1 MTILASS
8 APEVRPVRESHP
20 NLRSWELDAPNM
32 FGRVDFDQHR
42 YQEDIRRFRRMPRRR
57 AFIRPLNKSL
67 VGMMRSPNDLTPPMP
82 WFLVLRPA
90 VGWHLRVPFW
100 QGPQPY
106 SIEPETDAEA
116 MTIFSEYCDRQGFRP
131 TRELA

>member
-8 APEVRPVRESHP
+8 APR
-20 NLRSWELDAPNM
+20 
-32 FGRVDFDQHR
+32 FGRSGKAIQICVHGNWMRRICSGALILINTDTKR
-42 YQEDIRRFRRMPRRR
+42 ISVRFRRMPRRR